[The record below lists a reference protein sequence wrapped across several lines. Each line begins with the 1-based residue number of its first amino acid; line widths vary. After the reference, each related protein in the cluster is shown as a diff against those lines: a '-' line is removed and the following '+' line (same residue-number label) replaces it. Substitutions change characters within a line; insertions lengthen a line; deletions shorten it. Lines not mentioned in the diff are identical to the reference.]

1 MNARC
6 VHAESSVVDRRA
18 CGKSIQAV
26 QPRRAIV
33 FILAFLC
40 SSVAFAQTLPRDPAA
55 DGRTIYRDA
64 CAACHGPDGKGMP
77 PEQVGNQVSV
87 PDFTDCRFTSAE
99 RTKDWMAVIRGGG
112 PARGFSRVMPAFG
125 DALTEAEI
133 QLAIGHIRTFCTASR
148 WPPGDLDFPRPLA
161 TEKAFPDNETI
172 LAFSIPLRQTD
183 TAELRIIYERRVG
196 SRGQVE
202 AAVPF
207 TTRQIGDHWYRG
219 LGDVSAGYKQL
230 LLESN
235 RTGTLVSA
243 AASLTL
249 PTGKEQY
256 GLGTRLTILETSAL
270 AGQRIGPAFAH
281 AQAGFEFPLNVAS
294 TPNEA
299 FWRGAL
305 GAMLATGADGRMWS
319 PMLEL
324 SGHREFEYG
333 DPIRWDLLPQL
344 QVSLSR
350 RRHIAAAAG
359 ARVPVGGPTR
369 PAIAMVS
376 LMWDWF
382 EGGLMEGWR

>member
-6 VHAESSVVDRRA
+6 VHADSSVVDRGP
-18 CGKSIQAV
+18 CSKSIQPLGL
-26 QPRRAIV
+26 QPAIAAT
-33 FILAFLC
+33 LALLC
-40 SSVAFAQTLPRDPAA
+40 TSVAFAQNVPRDAPR
-55 DGRTIYRDA
+55 DGRAIYRDA

-77 PEQVGNQVSV
+77 PDQVGNRVSV

-99 RTKDWMAVIRGGG
+99 RTKDWAAVIRGGG

-125 DALTEAEI
+125 DALTGDEI
-133 QLAIGHIRTFCTASR
+133 RLAIGHIRTFCTVSR
-148 WPPGDLDFPRPLA
+148 WPAGDLDYPRPLA
-161 TEKAFPDNETI
+161 TEKAFPDNETVF
-172 LAFSIPLRQTD
+172 AFSMPLHYAD
-183 TAELRIIYERRVG
+183 TAEMRIIYERRLG

-230 LLESN
+230 LLASD

-243 AASLTL
+243 ATALTL

-256 GLGTRLTILETSAL
+256 GLGTRLSILETSAL

-281 AQAGFEFPLNVAS
+281 GQAGFEFPLNVAS

-299 FWRGAL
+299 FWRGAI
-305 GAMLATGADGRMWS
+305 GAVLTPGADGRMWS
-319 PMLEL
+319 PMLEIT
-324 SGHREFEYG
+324 GHREFEYG

-350 RRHIAAAAG
+350 RRHVTATAG
-359 ARVPVGGPTR
+359 ARVSVGGPTR
-369 PAIAMVS
+369 PSIAMMS
-376 LMWDWF
+376 LTWDWL
-382 EGGLMEGWR
+382 EGGLLEGW

>member
-1 MNARC
+1 M
-6 VHAESSVVDRRA
+6 V
-18 CGKSIQAV
+18 
-26 QPRRAIV
+26 AIV
-33 FILAFLC
+33 AALC
-40 SSVAFAQTLPRDPAA
+40 TTVGFAQTLPRDAPR
-55 DGRTIYRDA
+55 DGRAIYRDA
-64 CAACHGPDGKGMP
+64 CAACHGLDGKGTAP
-77 PEQVGNQVSV
+77 DQVGNRMSV

-99 RTKDWMAVIRGGG
+99 RTKDWSAVIRGGG

-125 DALTEAEI
+125 DALTEGEI
-133 QLAIGHIRTFCTASR
+133 HLAIGHIRTFCTVSR
-148 WPPGDLDFPRPLA
+148 WPAGDLDFPRPLA
-161 TEKAFPDNETI
+161 TEKAFPDNETVF
-172 LAFSIPLRQTD
+172 AFSIPLENTE
-183 TAELRIIYERRVG
+183 TAELRIIYERRLG

-207 TTRQIGDHWYRG
+207 ATRQIGDQWYRG

-243 AASLTL
+243 AGVLTL

-256 GLGTRLTILETSAL
+256 GLGTRLTVLETSAL

-294 TPNEA
+294 TPNEV
-299 FWRGAL
+299 FWRGAV
-305 GAMLATGADGRMWS
+305 GAVLMPGADGRMWS
-319 PMLEL
+319 PMLEVT
-324 SGHREFEYG
+324 GRREFEYG

-344 QVSLSR
+344 QISLSR
-350 RRHIAAAAG
+350 RRHVTATAG

-369 PAIAMVS
+369 PATAMVS
-376 LMWDWF
+376 LAWDWF